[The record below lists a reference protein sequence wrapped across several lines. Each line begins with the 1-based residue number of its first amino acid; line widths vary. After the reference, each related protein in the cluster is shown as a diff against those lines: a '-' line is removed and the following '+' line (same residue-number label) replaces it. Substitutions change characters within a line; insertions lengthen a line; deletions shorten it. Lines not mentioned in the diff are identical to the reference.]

1 MAIDHDETRVQRLN
15 RMLQEAGIKGE
26 VEYRFGAFN
35 LRLEGLT
42 DVQADH
48 IVTALHGW

>member
-1 MAIDHDETRVQRLN
+1 MATNYNKTRVQKLN

-48 IVTALHGW
+48 IVTDLREW

>member
-1 MAIDHDETRVQRLN
+1 MAADYNETRVQKLN
-15 RMLQEAGIKGE
+15 RMLREAGIRGE

>member
-1 MAIDHDETRVQRLN
+1 MATHETRVQRLN
-15 RMLQEAGIKGE
+15 RMLAEAGIKGE

-35 LRLEGLT
+35 LRVVGLT

-48 IVTALHGW
+48 LVAALHGW